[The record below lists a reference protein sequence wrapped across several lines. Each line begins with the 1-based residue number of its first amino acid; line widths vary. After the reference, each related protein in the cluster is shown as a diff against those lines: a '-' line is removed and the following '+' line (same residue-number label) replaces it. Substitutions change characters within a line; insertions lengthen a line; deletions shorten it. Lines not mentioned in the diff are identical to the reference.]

1 MAKPYV
7 DTIRINQIVLIE
19 SLGVED
25 KKVARDLAADIN
37 FELGH
42 QPIRAK
48 FERCDGVQD
57 FQKLIANLTARTK
70 ANTVLPLLHI
80 ECHGDEDEGLLFG
93 DDSALSWPALWDI
106 LRPLNVS
113 MGNRLVV
120 VLATCSAFPSITAVP
135 LSIPAPCYLLIAP
148 TRRIWPDELYSAF
161 KEFYCLLS
169 DGEAGKAMTALTS
182 RRYTEGDMKSVPAG
196 EWFSILMND
205 YLQEHGDAKGLKA
218 SALRLAT
225 MAKADGRTDRSLG
238 DWKRF
243 VKNTLS
249 QRLHQYF
256 DVFFM
261 LDEFPRARLRFLR
274 EQAELERVLKELGYP
289 GAKRS

>member
-1 MAKPYV
+1 M
-7 DTIRINQIVLIE
+7 LIE
-19 SLGVED
+19 SLRIED
-25 KKVARDLAADIN
+25 KKVARDLAGDIN
-37 FELGH
+37 LEVEH

-48 FERCDGVQD
+48 FEPCHGVHD
-57 FQKLIANLTARTK
+57 FHKLIADLTTRTK

-93 DDSALSWPALWDI
+93 DDSVLSWPALWDM

-148 TRRIWPDELYSAF
+148 TKRIWPDELYSAF

-182 RRYTEGDMKSVPAG
+182 RRYTEGNMKSVPAG
-196 EWFSILMND
+196 EWFSMLMNG

-218 SALRLAT
+218 SALRLAK
-225 MAKADGRTDRSLG
+225 MAKADGRTDRCLG

-261 LDEFPRARLRFLR
+261 LDKFPTARLRFCR
-274 EQAELERVLKELGYP
+274 EQTELERILEQLGYP
-289 GAKRS
+289 GAARSQRSNYAEK